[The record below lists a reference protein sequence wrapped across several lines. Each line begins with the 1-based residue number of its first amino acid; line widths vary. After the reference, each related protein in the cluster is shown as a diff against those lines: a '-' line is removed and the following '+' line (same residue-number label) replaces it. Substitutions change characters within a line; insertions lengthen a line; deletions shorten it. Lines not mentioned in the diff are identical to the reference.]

1 MNNERNGDDRIL
13 ARILGEAAEQDR
25 AEIEAEL
32 RARPEIAAE
41 YERLVEEVRAWA
53 KEPVNAP
60 PLCVE
65 ELVKA
70 AAAGRDKSAPEAQ
83 MVPRPSRLRGW
94 AWAMAAA
101 ALLLLALSQV
111 SFQIRFGQSEFHWGK
126 RSPGLPSGMSAD
138 LTQLSREITECR
150 KAIQDNARQIQT
162 VALQG
167 RAFEEEARVATE
179 RLVRLQQA
187 ETQTRYQDV
196 EKLIHLVSFAG
207 PGLP

>member
-53 KEPVNAP
+53 KEPVNAT

-70 AAAGRDKSAPEAQ
+70 AAARRDKSAPEAQ

-94 AWAMAAA
+94 VWAVAAA
-101 ALLLLALSQV
+101 ALLLFALSQV
-111 SFQIRFGQSEFHWGK
+111 SFQIRFGQSELNWGK
-126 RSPGLPSGMSAD
+126 RSPGLPPGMSAD
-138 LTQLSREITECR
+138 LTQLSREISECR

-179 RLVRLQQA
+179 RLTRLQQA
-187 ETQTRYQDV
+187 ETQTRYRDV
-196 EKLIHLVSFAG
+196 AKLIHLVSFAG